1 MPEKNK
7 QKNRKVQ
14 KTYDFKVGDTLELFK
29 ESLSEYLRKIWISTY
44 DMTAIFLKL
53 LQLVVDLEKTFMLTN
68 LI

>member
-1 MPEKNK
+1 MPEKNI

-29 ESLSEYLRKIWISTY
+29 ESLSEYLRKICISTY
-44 DMTAIFLKL
+44 DMTAIFPKL